1 MKKRLVA
8 AIMAVF
14 LMMISTA
21 AAAAAVA
28 ENPITKEYTFET
40 TDKDFNYTENQVI
53 EIDGKKYEAKDI
65 DYEVIS
71 ESKRVE
77 GIKKYSKLTV
87 RSVPDTMTAD
97 DGTELMLEDVEYVPQ
112 TVTDVQIYRDYVNP
126 PEIPETIKFTVNG
139 KTVTGVRKNTERQ
152 LSDTYNVPFSINGK
166 FYGDEDSMYYVLN
179 GKNIPA
185 ETAPEFDQYP
195 DELLAY
201 LNLDDDIYR
210 IDSGQWSSG
219 YYRGGDKTVR
229 MATYNG
235 MQKSNTYTV
244 TYEGTMYAATATY
257 SNGIENTD
265 PIYTVKALVEYVE
278 YEDDGLTTLQK
289 VLLTIGVAVIAA
301 GVIVAILFILKKR
314 RNEDSE

>member
-1 MKKRLVA
+1 MKKRLA
-8 AIMAVF
+8 AATMAVF

-21 AAAAAVA
+21 AAAAAEQPV
-28 ENPITKEYTFET
+28 TKEYIFET

-53 EIDGKKYEAKDI
+53 EIDGKKYAAKDI
-65 DYEVIS
+65 DYEVVS

-77 GIKKYSKLTV
+77 GIKKYSNLTV

-97 DGTELMLEDVEYVPQ
+97 DGTELMLEDVEYTAQ
-112 TVTDVQIYRDYVNP
+112 TVKNLQVYRDYVNP
-126 PEIPETIKFTVNG
+126 PKIPEKIQFTANG
-139 KTVTGVRKNTERQ
+139 KTVTGSRKNTEKQ

-201 LNLDDDIYR
+201 LGLDPDIYR
-210 IDSGQWSSG
+210 VDSGQWASG
-219 YYRGGDKTVR
+219 YYQDGDETVR

-244 TYEGTMYAATATY
+244 TYEGTMYAATAIY
-257 SNGIENTD
+257 SNGIENVE
-265 PIYTVKALVEYVE
+265 PVYTVNAAVT
-278 YEDDGLTTLQK
+278 YEEQETGLSTLQK
-289 VLLTIGVAVIAA
+289 VIIGAAAVILAVLIIA
-301 GVIVAILFILKKR
+301 WLFAIKR
-314 RNEDSE
+314 KRSKEEANE

>member
-1 MKKRLVA
+1 MKKRLA
-8 AIMAVF
+8 AATMAVF

-21 AAAAAVA
+21 AAAAAEQPV
-28 ENPITKEYTFET
+28 TKEYIFET
-40 TDKDFNYTENQVI
+40 TDTNFDYTENQII

-71 ESKRVE
+71 EVKRVDE
-77 GIKKYSKLTV
+77 IREYSNLTV
-87 RSVPDTMTAD
+87 KSVPETVTAD
-97 DGTELMLEDVEYVPQ
+97 DGTELTLEDIEYVPQ
-112 TVTDVQIYRDYVNP
+112 TVTDVQVYRDYVNP
-126 PEIPETIKFTVNG
+126 PDIPEKIQFTVNG
-139 KTVTGVRKNTERQ
+139 KTVTGFRKNTDRQ

-201 LNLDDDIYR
+201 LGLDPDIYR
-210 IDSGQWSSG
+210 VDSGQWASG
-219 YYRGGDKTVR
+219 YYQAGDETVR

-244 TYEGTMYAATATY
+244 TYDGTMYAATAIY
-257 SNGIENTD
+257 SNGIDNTD
-265 PIYTVKALVEYVE
+265 PIYTVKALVEYVG
-278 YEDDGLTTLQK
+278 YEESGLNTLQK

-314 RNEDSE
+314 KSEH